1 MLTDH
6 EMLTGK
12 MPKAWH
18 ESLFRK
24 TPDEME
30 GTAFA
35 GFEEVKKA
43 QAVIDESDT
52 VIGVVSGRHTI
63 VDNREFLS
71 ALDIAAGVHGLT
83 VEPTSA
89 TYRNGRARYSFQIPE
104 LTMQV
109 TGDDSKTSAKLDL
122 RNDHGGTGGLGI
134 DSGYWRW
141 RCTNGMI
148 AGKLS
153 HQRTVR
159 HVGEINVY
167 QFVAEAVAKVK
178 DEFEVHRILAETLA
192 GERHYMYGVDARREQ
207 NLAAVNGDKV
217 NPSLVDQIMAD
228 TAERYDNYLRTAI
241 RENQRDMG
249 SNLWA
254 LTQAVSQTSTHRM
267 PGMNADQWATR
278 QLNRIRQF
286 AGA

>member
-6 EMLTGK
+6 EMLEGK

-18 ESLFRK
+18 ETLFRK

-30 GTAFA
+30 DTAFA
-35 GFEEVKKA
+35 GYEEVAKA

-52 VIGVVSGRHTI
+52 VLGVVSGRHTI

-71 ALDIAAGVHGLT
+71 ALDMAIAAVDLT

-109 TGDDSKTSAKLDL
+109 TGDPSPTSAKLDL
-122 RNDHGGTGGLGI
+122 RNDHAGTGGLGI

-153 HQRTVR
+153 HQRTLR
-159 HVGEINVY
+159 HVGEIDVY
-167 QFVAEAVAKVK
+167 GFVCEAAPAVRTISAPWTV
-178 DEFEVHRILAETLA
+178 
-192 GERHYMYGVDARREQ
+192 ARR
-207 NLAAVNGDKV
+207 
-217 NPSLVDQIMAD
+217 P
-228 TAERYDNYLRTAI
+228 LR
-241 RENQRDMG
+241 
-249 SNLWA
+249 W
-254 LTQAVSQTSTHRM
+254 
-267 PGMNADQWATR
+267 
-278 QLNRIRQF
+278 
-286 AGA
+286 

>member
-6 EMLTGK
+6 EMLAGK

-18 ESLFRK
+18 ETLFRAI
-24 TPDEME
+24 PDQME

-35 GFEEVKKA
+35 GYEEVKKA
-43 QAVIDESDT
+43 QAVLDESDT

-71 ALDIAAGVHGLT
+71 ALDMAANVHGLT
-83 VEPTSA
+83 VEPTAA

-109 TGDDSKTSAKLDL
+109 TNDPSKTSAKLDL

-134 DSGYWRW
+134 DAGFWRW
-141 RCTNGMI
+141 RCTNGLI

-159 HVGEINVY
+159 HVGEIDVF
-167 QFVAEAVAKVK
+167 QFVAEAVAKVR
-178 DEFEVHRILAETLA
+178 DEFEVHRIMAETLA
-192 GERHYMYGVDARREQ
+192 GESHYMYGVDADRKQ
-207 NLAAVNGDKV
+207 NLAAVNGDKTT
-217 NPSLVDQIMAD
+217 PSLVDQIMAD
-228 TAERYDNYLRTAI
+228 TSERYDNYLRTAI
-241 RENQRDMG
+241 RENQLDMG

-278 QLNRIRQF
+278 QLNRIRTF
-286 AGA
+286 ANA